1 MIEHKLFPTL
11 LGEFHNPRHQEFK
24 DIFYANIFNH
34 MTVDG
39 YSTETTGHVSL
50 HLDPA
55 FHDLFVW
62 TTGCVQTYISRY
74 NIDPDLF
81 DINVIKTW
89 MNITK
94 DRKTPIHNHADA
106 HISFT
111 YYINIPSSAKRPI
124 RFHNF
129 HNRHEPFPGSIR
141 HNNPL
146 RWDDVN
152 SYTWEFE
159 PAEGQLFVFPAT
171 LPHETGGDQRAIR
184 ENGCTTRE
192 QLENSRICLACD
204 MLLTYKE
211 VSAKAM
217 GVQPIKN
224 WKRFT

>member
-11 LGEFHNPRHQEFK
+11 VGEFQYEHSDQFK
-24 DIFYANIFNH
+24 ETFYSRIFDH
-34 MTVDG
+34 MTPDG
-39 YSTETTGHVSL
+39 ISNEMTGHVLL

-55 FHDLFVW
+55 FSGFFTW
-62 TTGCVQTYISRY
+62 ATECVQQYVARY
-74 NIDPDLF
+74 HIEPELF
-81 DINVIKTW
+81 DFNVIKTW
-89 MNITK
+89 MNITQH
-94 DRKTPIHNHADA
+94 RQTPIHNHADA

-111 YYINIPSSAKRPI
+111 YYINIPDSFTRPI

-129 HNRHEPFPGSIR
+129 HDKHEPFPGSVR

-159 PAEGQLFVFPAT
+159 PKEGQLFVFPAT
-171 LPHETGGDQRAIR
+171 LPHETGGGYTAER
-184 ENGCTTRE
+184 EEGCLTRS
-192 QLENSRICLACD
+192 QLEQRRICLACD
-204 MLLTYKE
+204 ILLTYKE
-211 VSAKAM
+211 LAAKAM